1 MMKKK
6 ANSPVVQVVQL
17 ESPLERLSDCRTVP
31 YPDFSSFATRKPG
44 VRIPSRPPKSSIK
57 QRRFRFQKKLAGLDF
72 APGLLLVYSW
82 RPFWRVRDSFSSR
95 FCAKESSQGLESLR
109 MFDASSITAAL
120 GSAKTILDLLK
131 NANDAQLAMKIS
143 SEVANLQGKLIDVQ
157 QQALAL
163 QQDNQQLRGEIEKFR
178 SHWERW
184 VC

>member
-1 MMKKK
+1 
-6 ANSPVVQVVQL
+6 
-17 ESPLERLSDCRTVP
+17 
-31 YPDFSSFATRKPG
+31 
-44 VRIPSRPPKSSIK
+44 
-57 QRRFRFQKKLAGLDF
+57 
-72 APGLLLVYSW
+72 
-82 RPFWRVRDSFSSR
+82 
-95 FCAKESSQGLESLR
+95 

-178 SHWERW
+178 SHVHHHSVGWRVRPDGTEDGPFCP
-184 VC
+184 VCEGEGRDMCLMLRPHVDQTQGSLHLYCPKGPAGVADKNPFNMPKPEPIYVIPKELVPEDYFFFR

>member
-1 MMKKK
+1 MD
-6 ANSPVVQVVQL
+6 SGW
-17 ESPLERLSDCRTVP
+17 
-31 YPDFSSFATRKPG
+31 TRG
-44 VRIPSRPPKSSIK
+44 
-57 QRRFRFQKKLAGLDF
+57 GL
-72 APGLLLVYSW
+72 
-82 RPFWRVRDSFSSR
+82 FWRVRDSFSSR

-163 QQDNQQLRGEIEKFR
+163 QQDNQYLRGEIEKFR
-178 SHWERW
+178 SHVHHHSVGLEGPP
-184 VC
+184 